1 MKEKSLF
8 CWFFCM
14 TSPFLLI
21 SVFFIFPLFPPSLS
35 LSVSFTLAFKEV
47 CVVAIHGDWIRTNGV
62 DESLHITFFWYNNVS
77 LMKNCI
83 HVMSLSAGV
92 MCVYTCTHLH
102 CRIFFSFKLCVW
114 YSFHLSAIKQLT

>member
-1 MKEKSLF
+1 
-8 CWFFCM
+8 M

-47 CVVAIHGDWIRTNGV
+47 CVVAIHGDWIWTNGV

-92 MCVYTCTHLH
+92 MLCIHMHALALSHLFFIQTVCVVFIPFICN
-102 CRIFFSFKLCVW
+102 
-114 YSFHLSAIKQLT
+114 